1 LELDGVVRPTTAEEH
16 PQGRLLGEPRAT
28 RALLRFLASTSVV
41 LSQGYL
47 QRAVEELEKTRN
59 GDWKHW
65 RRQLEQE
72 KGSREDSLS

>member
-1 LELDGVVRPTTAEEH
+1 MRPTTAEEY

-28 RALLRFLASTSVV
+28 RALLQFLASTSIT
-41 LSQGYL
+41 LPQAHSERRKG
-47 QRAVEELEKTRN
+47 VEETMN

-72 KGSREDSLS
+72 KDSRKGSLS